1 MRFHRGKR
9 YTYYSSYSSS
19 RKSRIRWDRIAIIT
33 AGVALILAALIWFNF
48 SRIQLLVKGYS
59 FSQQNDILSLSGDEV
74 DEVLSHDKMEHIQDW
89 IKESEEV
96 KYYDEYE
103 HYLSLHKDLKVKA
116 VVTTVND
123 IFNNY
128 ANQLKALSY
137 TDNQIWEV
145 LKTARIDDL
154 KYLIN
159 KSYKYAQVQPYM
171 QVKGFVFTDMD
182 KYMKVYEDKKS
193 YNYAV
198 LSTTYPFIISKN
210 KATKIYTIQDPKNI
224 LNLVKKGFQLPSS
237 YEPDDLVK
245 PDMPVAPDCDNPSLR
260 KEAADALTQ
269 MYKDAKDLG
278 YNLVVNSA
286 YRSYSA
292 QKKTY
297 DDYFKK
303 YDEVTAASLVAE
315 PGASE
320 HQTGLG
326 VDLTSQSVIS
336 GERLVFGDTD
346 EYKWCVKN
354 SYKYGFI
361 LRFEEDKADI
371 TGIGKEPWHFRY
383 VGKDAAQKI
392 FQNKWTLEEY
402 CLYEGIIPSIKENQ

>member
-33 AGVALILAALIWFNF
+33 AGVALILAALIVVVVGIVIWFNL
-48 SRIQLLVKGYS
+48 SRIKLMFKGYS
-59 FSQQNDILSLSGDEV
+59 FGQQNDILSLSGDEV

-182 KYMKVYEDKKS
+182 KYMKVYEDKKN

-210 KATKIYTIQDPKNI
+210 KATKIYTIQDPKEREEFEKE
-224 LNLVKKGFQLPSS
+224 VKQLLDNHSEVIIFKGF
-237 YEPDDLVK
+237 
-245 PDMPVAPDCDNPSLR
+245 
-260 KEAADALTQ
+260 
-269 MYKDAKDLG
+269 
-278 YNLVVNSA
+278 
-286 YRSYSA
+286 
-292 QKKTY
+292 
-297 DDYFKK
+297 
-303 YDEVTAASLVAE
+303 
-315 PGASE
+315 
-320 HQTGLG
+320 
-326 VDLTSQSVIS
+326 
-336 GERLVFGDTD
+336 TD
-346 EYKWCVKN
+346 EYVKVQMKEKN
-354 SYKYGFI
+354 SKFDTLSFNPTFSI
-361 LRFEEDKADI
+361 PINRDTINEIKKMIND
-371 TGIGKEPWHFRY
+371 
-383 VGKDAAQKI
+383 
-392 FQNKWTLEEY
+392 NK
-402 CLYEGIIPSIKENQ
+402 